1 MPNENSQFL
10 NGASQRLLS
19 PDNDSLPIISTEL
32 DSVRAYGWEVEI
44 LTPNTTPDNSR
55 YLTLAA
61 KQISGFGFSFEDIE
75 VHRMND
81 KVFYPGKISQDELT
95 ITFDNLL
102 RGGIYADTLQ
112 TTGATCL
119 DLLSRVWDM
128 NTGEGLSSINDAK
141 RPITLKEFDIYGNIR
156 QVYEVIG
163 AYPKSWTKG
172 EKNYATSE
180 FDTIEVKFRW
190 DFLRVIA

>member
-1 MPNENSQFL
+1 M
-10 NGASQRLLS
+10 
-19 PDNDSLPIISTEL
+19 
-32 DSVRAYGWEVEI
+32 
-44 LTPNTTPDNSR
+44 
-55 YLTLAA
+55 
-61 KQISGFGFSFEDIE
+61 K
-75 VHRMND
+75 D

-102 RGGIYADTLQ
+102 RGGVYQNSLQ

-128 NTGEGLSSINDAK
+128 STGEGLVNINSAK

-180 FDTIEVKFRW
+180 FDTVEVKFRW
-190 DFLRVIA
+190 DFLRVVQ

>member
-1 MPNENSQFL
+1 MPNQDSQFL
-10 NGASQRLLS
+10 NDASQRFLG

-44 LTPNTTPDNSR
+44 LTPDLPDNSR
-55 YLTLAA
+55 ALTLAA
-61 KQISGFGFSFEDIE
+61 KQISGFGFNFADIE

-102 RGGIYADTLQ
+102 KG
-112 TTGATCL
+112 GATVNGQVTTATTAL
-119 DLLSRVWDM
+119 SLLSRVWSM
-128 NTGEGLSSINDAK
+128 ETGEGLSDINTAK
-141 RPITLKEFDIYGNIR
+141 RPITIKEFDIYGNIR

-180 FDTIEVKFRW
+180 FDTVEVKFRW
-190 DFLRVIA
+190 DFLRVIT